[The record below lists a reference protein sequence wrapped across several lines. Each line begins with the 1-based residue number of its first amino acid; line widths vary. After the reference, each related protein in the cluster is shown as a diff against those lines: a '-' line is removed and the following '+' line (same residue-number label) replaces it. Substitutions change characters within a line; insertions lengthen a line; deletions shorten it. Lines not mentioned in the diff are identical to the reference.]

1 MEKFKQLVKEAN
13 KAFETAD
20 HLAYVTYPVVND
32 TRLIVNII
40 DNMYIALKKGVE
52 AILYYEWLYKRIY
65 NLSDN
70 FNTNLE
76 IFKNNIAKKYDFSQK
91 DLDLID
97 QIKQIMDS
105 KIESSMQFQR
115 KDRFVLASPNYKL
128 KILNLPQVKNHLIG
142 TKVFLNK
149 LNLMYENA
157 NGRFRR

>member
-32 TRLIVNII
+32 SRLIVNITENI
-40 DNMYIALKKGVE
+40 YIALKKGVE

-70 FNTNLE
+70 FDTNLQ
-76 IFKNNIAKKYDFSQK
+76 IFKDNIAKKYDFSQK

-97 QIKQIMDS
+97 NIKQIMDHRL
-105 KIESSMQFQR
+105 KCSMEFSR
-115 KDRFVLASPNYKL
+115 KDRFVLASPNYQL
-128 KILNLPQVKNHLIG
+128 KVLSLPTVKNYLIG
-142 TKVFLNK
+142 VKVFLNK
-149 LNLMYENA
+149 LNSIDIQND
-157 NGRFRR
+157 GRFRR

>member
-1 MEKFKQLVKEAN
+1 MEKFKQLVQEAN

-20 HLAYVTYPVVND
+20 HLAYVTFPVVND

-40 DNMYIALKKGVE
+40 DNIYIALKKGVE

-70 FNTNLE
+70 FDTNLQM
-76 IFKNNIAKKYDFSQK
+76 FKDHIAKRYDFSQK

-97 QIKQIMDS
+97 QVKQIMDS
-105 KIESSMQFQR
+105 KVEASMQFTR

-128 KILNLPQVKNHLIG
+128 KVLNLPQVKNHLIS

-149 LNLMYENA
+149 LNLMSENV

>member
-1 MEKFKQLVKEAN
+1 MEKFKQLVYEAN

-32 TRLIVNII
+32 PRLIINITENI
-40 DNMYIALKKGVE
+40 YTALKKGVE
-52 AILYYEWLYKRIY
+52 AILHYEWLYKRIY

-70 FNTNLE
+70 FDTNLQ
-76 IFKNNIAKKYDFSQK
+76 IFKDHIAKRHNFSQK

-97 QIKQIMDS
+97 QIKQI
-105 KIESSMQFQR
+105 IEHRVNSSIEFQR

-128 KILNLPQVKNHLIG
+128 RVLSLPEIKNHLIG
-142 TKVFLNK
+142 VKIFLNK
-149 LNLMYENA
+149 LNLIDKEN